1 MKYLVTLIE
10 TTAHTVEVDSK
21 NKVIAGVV
29 AQDRWCD
36 GLLVDSNP
44 NMVDLMV
51 GEVIEIPM
59 EDVA

>member
-10 TTAHTVEVDSK
+10 TTAHTVEVDST

-29 AQDRWCD
+29 AQNGWCD

>member
-10 TTAHTVEVDSK
+10 TTAHTVEVDAR

-29 AQDRWCD
+29 AQDLFCD
-36 GLLVDSNP
+36 GVLVDNNP

-51 GEVIEIPM
+51 GEIIEIPM